1 MVTEATKMRSSLI
14 GCKLDRKRKP
24 SPNLQKIRK
33 QNKQTNKKNRNKNY
47 LFKGYENKYIIKIKR
62 NKQKQILEDEAQ

>member
-1 MVTEATKMRSSLI
+1 MAESQNKYNYLFPINSMVIEGTKMGSSVI

-33 QNKQTNKKNRNKNY
+33 QTIRNKNY
-47 LFKGYENKYIIKIKR
+47 LFKGYG
-62 NKQKQILEDEAQ
+62 KQID

>member
-33 QNKQTNKKNRNKNY
+33 QNKQTNKKTETKIIY
-47 LFKGYENKYIIKIKR
+47 LKAMKTNT
-62 NKQKQILEDEAQ
+62 L

>member
-1 MVTEATKMRSSLI
+1 MAESQNKYNSFFPINSMVIEATKMGSSLI

-33 QNKQTNKKNRNKNY
+33 QKKTETKIIY
-47 LFKGYENKYIIKIKR
+47 LKAMKANTLKR
-62 NKQKQILEDEAQ
+62 

>member
-33 QNKQTNKKNRNKNY
+33 QNKT
-47 LFKGYENKYIIKIKR
+47 
-62 NKQKQILEDEAQ
+62 KQKKPETKIIYLKAMKTTTLKR

>member
-1 MVTEATKMRSSLI
+1 MVIEATKMGSSLI

-33 QNKQTNKKNRNKNY
+33 QKKTETKIIYLKAMKTNT
-47 LFKGYENKYIIKIKR
+47 LKR
-62 NKQKQILEDEAQ
+62 

>member
-1 MVTEATKMRSSLI
+1 MVTEGTKMGSSVI

-33 QNKQTNKKNRNKNY
+33 QTIRNKNY
-47 LFKGYENKYIIKIKR
+47 LFKGYG
-62 NKQKQILEDEAQ
+62 KQIN